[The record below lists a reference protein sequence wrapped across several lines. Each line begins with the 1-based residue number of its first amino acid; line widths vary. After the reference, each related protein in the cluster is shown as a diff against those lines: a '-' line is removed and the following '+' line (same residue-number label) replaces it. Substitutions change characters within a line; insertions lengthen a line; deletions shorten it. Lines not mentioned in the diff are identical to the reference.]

1 MTLRKRINSTLAYIV
16 LVIVGVVIIYPFLWL
31 VGSSFKTTYEIFA
44 EPGIIPH
51 NPTFNA
57 YINGWKGGGT
67 VAFDV
72 FFKNTFFYAI
82 LKVIFTV
89 FSATITAYGFTR
101 FEFPFRKP
109 LQAILIGT
117 LLFPAVVVIVPSY
130 IIFARIGWSD
140 SYYPLLVPALLAG
153 ETYFVYLLM
162 QFFRTIPRE
171 MDEAAMIDGCG
182 PVKRLFLILVPLIKP
197 SVVTVV
203 LFQFIWACNDFLN
216 PMIYLSTET
225 KFPVSVGLKMTM
237 DSSAGLIK
245 WENIFAMS
253 VLAILPPLVLF
264 ILAQRNFIE
273 GISTSGLK
281 G

>member
-1 MTLRKRINSTLAYIV
+1 
-16 LVIVGVVIIYPFLWL
+16 
-31 VGSSFKTTYEIFA
+31 
-44 EPGIIPH
+44 
-51 NPTFNA
+51 
-57 YINGWKGGGT
+57 
-67 VAFDV
+67 
-72 FFKNTFFYAI
+72 
-82 LKVIFTV
+82 
-89 FSATITAYGFTR
+89 
-101 FEFPFRKP
+101 
-109 LQAILIGT
+109 
-117 LLFPAVVVIVPSY
+117 
-130 IIFARIGWSD
+130 
-140 SYYPLLVPALLAG
+140 
-153 ETYFVYLLM
+153 
-162 QFFRTIPRE
+162 
-171 MDEAAMIDGCG
+171 MIDGCG

-216 PMIYLSTET
+216 PMIYLSTES

>member
-67 VAFDV
+67 VAFDT

-216 PMIYLSTET
+216 PMIYLSTES